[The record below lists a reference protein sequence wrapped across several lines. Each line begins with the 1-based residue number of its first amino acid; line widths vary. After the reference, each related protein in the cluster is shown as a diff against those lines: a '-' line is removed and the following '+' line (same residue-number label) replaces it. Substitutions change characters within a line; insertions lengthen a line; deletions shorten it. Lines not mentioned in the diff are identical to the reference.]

1 MNRDEFIYVGGC
13 DVGIKNLT
21 FCVVRVPLTCTPA
34 TLLQHIDIVEM
45 KLINIHQQPSSTK
58 ETPTDTNVPS
68 CSHLNCS
75 QLPKY
80 FHAGNAI
87 FYCERHFKKVETEEK
102 RGHCW
107 HWISSPEGP
116 PNPPQRWKQAR
127 RKQKRLQN
135 LTTVPDSDEEQQTEK
150 EKKEK
155 KQKLSLQNVAHP
167 ELERCGLCA
176 KDLLYTQY
184 SLWVGNPT
192 DIPGVKYLPCCMAC
206 ARNKNSSSSAS
217 TSASAPH
224 DHYTTYPLRY
234 EERQKQRQEGEPAQ
248 NGKEVILRGPPM
260 TETECDLDA
269 FVSFLYE
276 REDEALW
283 RTVDVMFI
291 ENQPARVNPRM
302 KSIQMVL
309 YGYCQWRI
317 RQQKRGGRAVF
328 VSPNLKWKM
337 NMPDVKDDASYREH
351 KQESVRSFLQW
362 IDQTRPDQSQ
372 WAELVRKEKK
382 RDDLCDAFW
391 LLVSGFSQWKI
402 SPEQVVINQ
411 NQENHDDT
419 RDDLSR
425 GEMG

>member
-1 MNRDEFIYVGGC
+1 MNRKDFIYVGGC

-34 TLLQHIDIVEM
+34 TLLQQTDIVEM
-45 KLINIHQQPSSTK
+45 KLINIHEQQQYQDASSLP
-58 ETPTDTNVPS
+58 ETESIPKPT
-68 CSHLNCS
+68 CSYSKCS
-75 QLPKY
+75 QSPKY
-80 FHAGNAI
+80 FHEGTTLL
-87 FYCERHFKKVETEEK
+87 YCERHFKKIETDEK
-102 RGHCW
+102 RTHCW
-107 HWISSPEGP
+107 HWVSSPEGP
-116 PNPPQRWKQAR
+116 AKPPQRWKQAR

-135 LTTVPDSDEEQQTEK
+135 STTVPDSDEDEEQTEK
-150 EKKEK
+150 EKK
-155 KQKLSLQNVAHP
+155 QTLSLQNVTHP
-167 ELERCGLCA
+167 ELERCGSCG
-176 KDLLYTQY
+176 KNLLHTQY
-184 SLWVGNPT
+184 SLWVGATPT
-192 DIPGVKYLPCCMAC
+192 DTPGVKFLPCCMAC
-206 ARNKNSSSSAS
+206 ARNKNKNSP
-217 TSASAPH
+217 TSISHSHFA
-224 DHYTTYPLRY
+224 TYPLRY
-234 EERQKQRQEGEPAQ
+234 EERQKQRQEGESSQ
-248 NGKEVILRGPPM
+248 SGILRGPPM

-276 REDEALW
+276 RDDGALW
-283 RTVDVMFI
+283 RNVDVMFI

-372 WAELVRKEKK
+372 WAELVRREKK

-391 LLVSGFSQWKI
+391 LLVSGFSHWKI

-419 RDDLSR
+419 RDDLPR